1 MKILGLSNAW
11 RIVGMVL
18 SAIGA
23 VFSLIGLIGAFGGGR
38 ELDPNTFELTSGGPN
53 VGGIITNLIGLA
65 LRRGHRAACAQ
76 QPGVQPLDR
85 LATSSTPRPRPR
97 GARCAYPPAMGRALL
112 TDLYELNMAASY
124 FRRGMNG
131 TATFSLFIRNL
142 PQGWGFLV
150 ACGLEAC
157 LDYLEALAF
166 TDEDLEYLRRAHGY
180 SDEVLERFAQ
190 LRFTGEVGPY
200 PRGAW
205 CSRRSPSW
213 R

>member
-1 MKILGLSNAW
+1 M
-11 RIVGMVL
+11 
-18 SAIGA
+18 
-23 VFSLIGLIGAFGGGR
+23 
-38 ELDPNTFELTSGGPN
+38 
-53 VGGIITNLIGLA
+53 
-65 LRRGHRAACAQ
+65 
-76 QPGVQPLDR
+76 
-85 LATSSTPRPRPR
+85 
-97 GARCAYPPAMGRALL
+97 
-112 TDLYELNMAASY
+112 
-124 FRRGMNG
+124 
-131 TATFSLFIRNL
+131 
-142 PQGWGFLV
+142 

-166 TDEDLEYLRRAHGY
+166 TDEDLQYLRRAHGY